1 MNYNYQSLE
10 SALETA
16 AYRCD
21 LNTFRDFMG
30 RVEETIASGECGR
43 SLETEIREYA
53 GRTRSRVFNIHKVA
67 NDATTAIRDGK
78 VA

>member
-1 MNYNYQSLE
+1 MSNDYQTLE

-21 LNTFRDFMG
+21 LNTFREFMG
-30 RVEETIASGECGR
+30 RVEDTIASGECGKD
-43 SLETEIREYA
+43 LEKEIREYA
-53 GRTRSRVFNIHKVA
+53 GKTRSRVFNIHKVA
-67 NDATTAIRDGK
+67 NDATTAIRDDK